1 MEITLIRV
9 PMGFAAANDEA
20 QESLKHFPLGS
31 VGRMDVK
38 LMRNYQFF
46 KKWWALVKMGFDYW
60 AESCSP
66 RDYKGIPVLPEFN
79 RFRKDVTIMAGF
91 YQPVWNVNGEMRVEA
106 ESLSWASMSE
116 ERFTKLYDATV
127 QVLLRKVFNGKNAQR
142 WSEGQLRDVTEQV
155 MRFAA

>member
-9 PMGFAAANDEA
+9 LQGFAAADDEA
-20 QESLKHFPLGS
+20 QEALHHFPLGS
-31 VGRMDVK
+31 IGRMDVK

-127 QVLLRKVFNGKNAQR
+127 QVMLRKVFNGRNAAR
-142 WSEGQLRDVTEQV
+142 WSEAQVRDVTEQV
-155 MRFAA
+155 LKFAA